1 MNGRGDERPEL
12 RTEKKKK
19 KLPKRSGD
27 KAIRRWALGAA
38 WAGCLSIF
46 CSAVYD
52 LRSEHDNFMGPRI
65 LHP

>member
-1 MNGRGDERPEL
+1 MEGEMEDQSSEP
-12 RTEKKKK
+12 KKKK
-19 KLPKRSGD
+19 KMPKRNGD